1 MGMFD
6 RFRGKS
12 SAQEAAPAQTE
23 KPKDNAI
30 RDAKGQIVG
39 FENVPAIP
47 LKTAREYV
55 TAQYKALAAELE
67 DLRNSGLPNKGA
79 LIEANAAK
87 AADLKK
93 MQDQIEAQL
102 ESPAS
107 REAAHEGKDIAI
119 ANPYFKLETVGMAGE
134 AANDNAAEKPTLED
148 LEAELGGMKSSRD
161 ALVAKQK
168 TLEAQRDEIMRG
180 LKGMHFGEEAVGSL
194 SQMYKEAQPEVFGHS
209 KEEVYGKGEVKRADE
224 LEKAAYQMSEATRQE
239 KRDTGTS
246 EKLREVLDQ
255 LDDVN
260 EAVATIN
267 KNIERKQVNADF
279 LRKNTAPAENK
290 REAA

>member
-1 MGMFD
+1 
-6 RFRGKS
+6 
-12 SAQEAAPAQTE
+12 
-23 KPKDNAI
+23 
-30 RDAKGQIVG
+30 
-39 FENVPAIP
+39 
-47 LKTAREYV
+47 
-55 TAQYKALAAELE
+55 
-67 DLRNSGLPNKGA
+67 
-79 LIEANAAK
+79 
-87 AADLKK
+87 
-93 MQDQIEAQL
+93 MQDAIDAQL
-102 ESPAS
+102 ESPTA
-107 REAAHEGKDIAI
+107 REQVHEGREVGV
-119 ANPYFKLETVGMAGE
+119 ANPYFKLETVGMTGE

-224 LEKAAYQMSEATRQE
+224 LEKSAFQMAETTRQE
-239 KRDTGTS
+239 KRDTGVS
-246 EKLREVLDQ
+246 DKLREVLDQ

-260 EAVATIN
+260 EAVSTIN

-279 LRKNTAPAENK
+279 LRKNTAPAESNK